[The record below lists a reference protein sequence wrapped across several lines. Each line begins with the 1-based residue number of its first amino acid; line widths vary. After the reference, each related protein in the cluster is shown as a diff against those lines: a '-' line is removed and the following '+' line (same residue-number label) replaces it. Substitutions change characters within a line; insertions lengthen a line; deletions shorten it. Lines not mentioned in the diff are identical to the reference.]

1 VPNRRPFNQVAGRL
15 ASSSEA
21 PVGNVCIVASIPAGA
36 SPLLDLPS
44 MVVDRARVETTLRAA
59 VQTSDDLL
67 TEMASHLIEAG
78 GKRLRPVMAIAAAL
92 TGHDAASDD
101 VVRGGVAVELVQVGS
116 LYHDDVMDEAELRRG
131 AVSANARWGN
141 HRAILAGDFL
151 LARASEIAASLG
163 AEVAGLLGAT
173 IGRLVEGQILELR
186 TQYDP
191 TRTEASYLA
200 SIEGKSASLFST
212 AARIGALVAD
222 LSREQIRA
230 LTACGL
236 SYGMAFQ
243 MVDDVLDVIASEQE
257 LGKPSGHD
265 MIEGVYTLPVIHTLA
280 KAGPAGDELRDLL
293 SPEMSA
299 AEVDKALAIV
309 RSNGGIAHTIVRA
322 REYADQTADVM
333 APYIGTAAGRAL
345 ASAAH
350 AVVDTVADR

>member
-1 VPNRRPFNQVAGRL
+1 VLVDNVA
-15 ASSSEA
+15 
-21 PVGNVCIVASIPAGA
+21 VVATLPAGA
-36 SPLLDLPS
+36 SPLLELPS
-44 MVVDRARVETTLRAA
+44 MAVDRARVETTLRAA

-92 TGHDAASDD
+92 TGHALASDD

-131 AVSANARWGN
+131 AESANARWGN

-191 TRTEASYLA
+191 TRTAGSYLS

-222 LSREQIRA
+222 LPRPQIEA

-243 MVDDVLDVIASEQE
+243 MVDDVLDVIASEEE

-280 KAGPAGDELRDLL
+280 NAGAAGDELRDLL
-293 SPEMSA
+293 SPTMA
-299 AEVDKALAIV
+299 PVEVEKALAIV
-309 RSNGGIAHTIVRA
+309 RSNGGIAHTIARA
-322 REYADQTADVM
+322 REYADQTALAM
-333 APYIGTAAGRAL
+333 APYVGTEAGRAL
-345 ASAAH
+345 ASSAH
-350 AVVDTVADR
+350 AVVDTVANR